1 MGIARNYWH
10 ILQEGIAALDEIA
23 AEIIAAVDRNVAS
36 PEQVLT
42 LRDVAGLSARL
53 AETTPEYWRDI
64 WTMSPFTGQDLGVL
78 AELIEEYE
86 APSPYRDDPDASG
99 RQSRAQRLRGLHN
112 FLDAWDSSE
121 YDAALRADIL
131 HNPNSD
137 AARPDR
143 DQQQN

>member
-10 ILQEGIAALDEIA
+10 ILQEGIAALDELS
-23 AEIIAAVDRNVAS
+23 AEITAAVERNVAS

-53 AETTPEYWRDI
+53 AETTQEHWRSI

-78 AELIEEYE
+78 SELIEEYE
-86 APSPYRDDPDASG
+86 LPSPYRDDRDASV
-99 RQSRAQRLRGLHN
+99 RQSRAQRLRALHD
-112 FLDAWDSSE
+112 FLDAWDATE
-121 YDAALRADIL
+121 YDAALRADML
-131 HNPNSD
+131 QTSDSD
-137 AARPDR
+137 ASRQHR